1 MVITQHFRTMT
12 TRRDRIWRSPAPD
25 LADRSALVQLGE
37 PALARHLRHANR
49 RVTVPYWIVVVMLV
63 AVIAGLLAVLGT
75 LRAAP
80 AAAGPGPIVR
90 IVTIPDGEGLIAGGS
105 TATPATGSDQSLD
118 QLRGAIVALSA
129 NLERTERDNA
139 ALRDQQRRQAQ
150 DLTAAVDGAALS
162 QQQRTGEVRDTQAHG
177 QQQEQQLHGEYDG
190 LTQQVAGQLTAL
202 QQKSATA
209 AQLADRLRAALGL
222 P

>member
-118 QLRGAIVALSA
+118 QLREAIVALSA

>member
-49 RVTVPYWIVVVMLV
+49 RVTIPYWIVVVMLV